1 MPTSPP
7 ATLPLWSRLRLRL
20 LQLDDAMFEH
30 ARPSQPTL
38 VAISLIGSL
47 CMLLYYPIWKYA
59 LPQPY
64 ESLPLR
70 IAGCVVLLPLSMQRW
85 WPRHLRALLPAYW
98 HATVTFVLPFFAGY
112 MLLRNGGSTAWLLIH
127 LASIYLTMMMFDV
140 AGFLAIFAVGST
152 LAWLAWMLGPHVPMP
167 ADRMLLYL
175 PLLAMAVALGP
186 LASLS
191 QKHADQTR
199 IQALT
204 RASNNIAHELRT
216 PLGALHIAGQAFRR
230 YLPDL
235 LVSHRLAQEAGL
247 PVAELRPAH
256 LEALERGMDTIE
268 HEVGHAHTVIDMLLM
283 AARPLDPQQFRPLHA
298 RAVLREAVLRYPYAS
313 RGEQERVHLQG
324 EDDFI
329 VLGSEPLL
337 THVIFNLLRN
347 ALFHTGRAGKGEIDI
362 RLEYTANRGL
372 IRVRDTGPGIPP
384 DVLPRIFNRFY
395 SYSEDRGGVAGLGIG
410 LAFSREAVERMG
422 GTISCR
428 SRWGEYTQFLI
439 SFPARGTDER
449 A

>member
-1 MPTSPP
+1 M
-7 ATLPLWSRLRLRL
+7 TLRPWTRLRRRL
-20 LQLDDAMFEH
+20 SRWDDTLSEHTRPFSPSLAAMG
-30 ARPSQPTL
+30 
-38 VAISLIGSL
+38 LIGSL

-70 IAGCVVLLPLSMQRW
+70 LAGCAAMLPLALQRW
-85 WPRHLRALLPAYW
+85 WPRWLRVLLPAYW
-98 HATVTFVLPFFAGY
+98 PLTVTFVLPFFAGY
-112 MLLRNGGSTAWLLIH
+112 MLLRNGGSTPWLLIH
-127 LASIYLTMMMFDV
+127 LASVYLTMMMFDLV
-140 AGFLAIFAVGST
+140 GFAVILVMGSV
-152 LAWLAWMLGPHVPMP
+152 LAWLAWTLGAHGPLPPERLV
-167 ADRMLLYL
+167 LYL
-175 PLLAMAVALGP
+175 PPLAMTLALGP

-191 QKHADQTR
+191 QKRADQTR

-216 PLGALHIAGQAFRR
+216 PLGSLHIAGQAFRR

-247 PVAELRPAH
+247 PVAELRASH

-283 AARPLDPQQFRPLHA
+283 AARPLDAQQFSPLGA
-298 RAVLREAVLRYPYAS
+298 DGLLREAVQRYPYAS
-313 RGEQERVHLQG
+313 RAEQDRVHLH
-324 EDDFI
+324 EADDF
-329 VLGSEPLL
+329 VLFGSEPLL

-347 ALFHTGRAGKGEIDI
+347 ALHHTGRAGKGEIDI
-362 RLEYTANRGL
+362 HVERHGDTGR

-384 DVLPRIFNRFY
+384 EVLPRIFNRFY
-395 SYSEDRGGVAGLGIG
+395 SYSEDRSGVAGLGIG

-422 GTISCR
+422 GTITCR
-428 SRWGEYTQFLI
+428 SRWGEFTEFLI
-439 SFPARGTDER
+439 TLPAHRTD
-449 A
+449 ANA

>member
-1 MPTSPP
+1 MTPP
-7 ATLPLWSRLRLRL
+7 ATPTLWSRLRQRL

-38 VAISLIGSL
+38 ATMSLIGSL
-47 CMLLYYPIWKYA
+47 CMLVYYPIWKYA
-59 LPQPY
+59 LPQPF

-70 IAGCVVLLPLSMQRW
+70 IAGCLVLLPLSVQRW
-85 WPRHLRALLPAYW
+85 WPRQLRAVLPAYW
-98 HATVTFVLPFFAGY
+98 HVAVTFVLPFFAGY

-127 LASIYLTMMMFDV
+127 LASIYLTLMMFDV
-140 AGFLAIFAVGST
+140 VSFLLIFAIGSA
-152 LAWLAWMLGPHVPMP
+152 LAWLAWMIGPHAAMP
-167 ADRMLLYL
+167 IGPILLYL

-256 LEALERGMDTIE
+256 LEALERGMDSIE

-283 AARPLDPQQFRPLHA
+283 AARPLDPQLFRALQA
-298 RAVLREAVLRYPYAS
+298 RAVLCEAVARYPYAS
-313 RGEQERVHLQG
+313 RGEQERVRLRDG
-324 EDDFI
+324 GDFTL
-329 VLGSEPLL
+329 LGSEPLL

-362 RLEYTANRGL
+362 RIGRAGNQGV

-422 GTISCR
+422 GSITCR
-428 SRWGEYTQFLI
+428 SRWGEYTEFMI
-439 SFPARGTDER
+439 SFPARDTDAR

>member
-1 MPTSPP
+1 MSPALP
-7 ATLPLWSRLRLRL
+7 PLWSRLRQRL
-20 LQLDDAMFEH
+20 LQLDGVMFEH

-38 VAISLIGSL
+38 VLMSLIGSASL
-47 CMLLYYPIWKYA
+47 LLYYPIWRYA

-64 ESLPLR
+64 ENLPLR
-70 IAGCVVLLPLSMQRW
+70 LAGCVLLLPLSMQRW
-85 WPRHLRALLPAYW
+85 WPRRLRTLLPAYW
-98 HATVTFVLPFFAGY
+98 YAAVTFVLPFFAGY

-127 LASIYLTMMMFDV
+127 LASIYLTLMMFDV
-140 AGFLAIFAVGST
+140 GSFLAIFAVGST
-152 LAWLAWMLGPHVPMP
+152 LAWLAWVLGPHAPLPV
-167 ADRMLLYL
+167 DRLLLYL
-175 PLLAMAVALGP
+175 PLLVMAVALGP

-216 PLGALHIAGQAFRR
+216 PLGALQIAGQAFRR

-235 LVSHRLAQEAGL
+235 LVSHRLAKEAAL

-268 HEVGHAHTVIDMLLM
+268 QEVGHAHTVIDMLLM
-283 AARPLDPQQFRPLHA
+283 AARPLDAQQAHPMQA
-298 RAVLREAVLRYPYAS
+298 RAVVSEAVARYPYAS
-313 RGEQERVHLQG
+313 RSEQDRVRLHDG
-324 EDDFI
+324 GDFTL
-329 VLGSEPLL
+329 LGSEPLL

-347 ALFHTGRAGKGEIDI
+347 ALFHTGRAGKGEIAI
-362 RLEYTANRGL
+362 RIERADGRGV

-395 SYSEDRGGVAGLGIG
+395 SYSEDRGSVAGLGIG
-410 LAFSREAVERMG
+410 LAFSREAVERMRG
-422 GTISCR
+422 SISCR
-428 SRWGEYTQFLI
+428 SRWGEYTEFLI
-439 SFPARGTDER
+439 TFPARDTDKR

>member
-1 MPTSPP
+1 MTPP
-7 ATLPLWSRLRLRL
+7 ATPTLWSWLRQRL

-30 ARPSQPTL
+30 ARPSQPALATM
-38 VAISLIGSL
+38 SLIGSL
-47 CMLLYYPIWKYA
+47 CMLAYYPIWKYA
-59 LPQPY
+59 LPQPF

-70 IAGCVVLLPLSMQRW
+70 IAGCLVLLPLSAQRW
-85 WPRHLRALLPAYW
+85 WPRKLRALLPAYW
-98 HATVTFVLPFFAGY
+98 HAAVTFVLPFFAGY

-127 LASIYLTMMMFDV
+127 LASIYLTLMMFDV
-140 AGFLAIFAVGST
+140 GSFLLIFAIGSA
-152 LAWLAWMLGPHVPMP
+152 LAWLAWMIGPHAAMP
-167 ADRMLLYL
+167 VERIVLYL
-175 PLLAMAVALGP
+175 PLLAMAMALGP

-216 PLGALHIAGQAFRR
+216 PLGALQIAGQAFRR

-235 LVSHRLAQEAGL
+235 LASHRLAREAGL
-247 PVAELRPAH
+247 PVVELRPAQ
-256 LEALERGMDTIE
+256 LEALERGMNSIE

-283 AARPLDPQQFRPLHA
+283 AARPLDPQLFRPLRA
-298 RAVLREAVLRYPYAS
+298 RAVLHEAVARYPYAS
-313 RGEQERVHLQG
+313 RGEQERVHLRDG
-324 EDDFI
+324 IDFTL
-329 VLGSEPLL
+329 LGSEPLL

-347 ALFHTGRAGKGEIDI
+347 ALFHTGRAGKGTIDI
-362 RLEYTANRGL
+362 RIGRAGNQGV

-395 SYSEDRGGVAGLGIG
+395 SYSEDRGGMTGLGIG

-422 GTISCR
+422 GSITCR
-428 SRWGEYTQFLI
+428 SRWGEYTEFLI
-439 SFPARGTDER
+439 SFPARDTNER